1 MLDNIKSLYILKA
14 IFTNLSK
21 RKYLCLIIHNKK
33 LQSKLNISI
42 DTYIKYYNQIEIE
55 IIPDKNQINNNNKFI
70 NIMDER
76 DKSFYHIYFNNE
88 NVEIKRNYFTINE
101 DVSKIKVLIDME
113 VKSIEALFYEC
124 YSIKE
129 IKFIKFNRTDFNNYQ
144 YMFYYCLN
152 LKNIDIKKLKTN
164 NVENMDNM
172 FFLCETLEKLDLS
185 NFITDKVKRMYK
197 MFEDCL
203 SLKELNISNFK
214 FNESTDIEYMFSN
227 CPKELKKKIKYKYN
241 DIDLNAFF
249 NFNYFD
255 DEFDTLDLF

>member
-172 FFLCETLEKLDLS
+172 FFLCEKLEKLDLS
-185 NFITDKVKRMYK
+185 NFITDKVKTMLN
-197 MFEDCL
+197 MFDSCS

-214 FNESTDIEYMFSN
+214 FNDSTDVKLM
-227 CPKELKKKIKYKYN
+227 
-241 DIDLNAFF
+241 
-249 NFNYFD
+249 FNYCSQTLKNEIKNKYMDIND
-255 DEFDTLDLF
+255 DAFYDEIDYM

>member
-88 NVEIKRNYFTINE
+88 KEEIKRNYFTINE
-101 DVSKIKVLIDME
+101 DISKIKVLIDMD
-113 VKSIEALFYEC
+113 VKSIEGLFNEC
-124 YSIKE
+124 YCIKE
-129 IKFIKFNRTDFNNYQ
+129 VKFIKFNRTDFKNYKS
-144 YMFYYCLN
+144 MFYYCLN

-164 NVENMDNM
+164 NAENMDNM
-172 FFLCETLEKLDLS
+172 FFLCEKLEKLDLS
-185 NFITDKVKRMYK
+185 YFNTDKVKTMYK
-197 MFEDCL
+197 MFNHCS
-203 SLKELNISNFK
+203 SLTELNLSNFK
-214 FNESTDIEYMFSN
+214 FNETTNIEYMFN
-227 CPKELKKKIKYKYN
+227 YCLQNLKNEIKNKYK
-241 DIDLNAFF
+241 DINGDVFLDDYEEGDMLNC
-249 NFNYFD
+249 YD
-255 DEFDTLDLF
+255 

>member
-55 IIPDKNQINNNNKFI
+55 IIPDKNPINNNNKFI

-113 VKSIEALFYEC
+113 VKSIEGLFYEC

-144 YMFYYCLN
+144 YMFYFCLN
-152 LKNIDIKKLKTN
+152 LENIDIKKLKTN

-172 FFLCETLEKLDLS
+172 FFLCEKLEKLDLS
-185 NFITDKVKRMYK
+185 NFITDKVKTMLN
-197 MFEDCL
+197 MFDSCS

-214 FNESTDIEYMFSN
+214 FNDSTDVKLM
-227 CPKELKKKIKYKYN
+227 
-241 DIDLNAFF
+241 
-249 NFNYFD
+249 FNYCSQTLKNEIKNKYMDINDDAFD
-255 DEFDTLDLF
+255 DETDYM